1 MPAMDEADA
10 ARAQGQAIRST
21 WPQPGS
27 YDKIV
32 VEWSG
37 NQIVSLIRE
46 TAREASICRVR
57 LLDPGVIE
65 AVLHNHAWVCGNDN
79 PRAFKK
85 LRALLMMG
93 FIVQGK
99 TVDVLGPLET
109 EQLVRII
116 RQHLCRRLG
125 GRVDDAG

>member
-1 MPAMDEADA
+1 M
-10 ARAQGQAIRST
+10 S
-21 WPQPGS
+21 
-27 YDKIV
+27 DKIRTEFWGHQLEGV
-32 VEWSG
+32 MKE
-37 NQIVSLIRE
+37 I
-46 TAREASICRVR
+46 AREASICQVK

-93 FIVQGK
+93 FVVQGR
-99 TVDVLGPLET
+99 TVEVLGPRET

-125 GRVDDAG
+125 GRVDGAG

>member
-1 MPAMDEADA
+1 MDEADA

-93 FIVQGK
+93 FVVQGK
-99 TVDVLGPLET
+99 TVEVLGPLET
-109 EQLVRII
+109 EQLVEII

-125 GRVDDAG
+125 GRVDGAG